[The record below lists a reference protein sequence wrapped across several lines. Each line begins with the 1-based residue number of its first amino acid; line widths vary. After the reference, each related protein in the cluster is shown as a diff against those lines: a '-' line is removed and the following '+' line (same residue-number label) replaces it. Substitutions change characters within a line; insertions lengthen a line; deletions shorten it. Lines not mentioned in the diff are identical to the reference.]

1 MLQSDISHDEGE
13 RLIEMENQLRKDS
26 LIFIIEDEAKMRDIL
41 RINLSH
47 LYNIRLFSN
56 AESAYEHFS
65 SGDAKPD
72 LIITDVRLPGMDGIG
87 LMEKIKKTDPGIPF
101 IVFTGY
107 GSVDH
112 AVSTMKKGV
121 FDYIQKPIK
130 IESLLQSIDR
140 ALSYVVIAKS
150 TPELDKEYKVS
161 IQNEEYEFV
170 TRDPATLQ
178 MLNLAQKASKFRTPI
193 LIIGETG
200 TGKELVARF
209 IHDKSGRKGPF
220 VKLNCASIPS
230 ELLEGELF
238 GFRKGSFTGAVKDYA
253 GKIAHSDGGTLFLDE
268 IAEMPLEIQS
278 KLLHVLEIPEY
289 YPIGSNVKKTIDL
302 RIVTATNKNL
312 RKMVDEEVFRHDL
325 YYRIAVIPIKI
336 SPLRERKCDIFPII
350 EYLLGKKSK
359 NYIVS
364 PEVKL
369 RLLEYGWPGN
379 VRELMNVIERA
390 ILLTGEDNIIRDIV
404 FDIDS
409 ESPVSVRESDPC
421 NEIPFSWQDF
431 KAFKS
436 KEVKN
441 KRRELEKIFIEKL
454 LIQNNGNVSASARA
468 AGIDRRQ
475 LQDMIKSL
483 NLDVSLF
490 KMPGDES
497 GQEP

>member
-13 RLIEMENQLRKDS
+13 RLIRMDTVRKES

-47 LYNIRLFSN
+47 LYNIRFFSN
-56 AESAYEHFS
+56 AESAYDHFFS
-65 SGDAKPD
+65 VNAKPE
-72 LIITDVRLPGMDGIG
+72 LIITDVRLPGMDGIAFI
-87 LMEKIKKTDPGIPF
+87 EKIKKTDPGIPF

-130 IESLLQSIDR
+130 IESLIQSINR
-140 ALSYVVIAKS
+140 ALSYIVITKS
-150 TPELDKEYKVS
+150 TPKLEKDYKVS
-161 IQNEEYEFV
+161 IQSEECEFV

-178 MLNLAQKASKFRTPI
+178 MLSLAQKAAKFRTPI

-220 VKLNCASIPS
+220 VKLNCASIPI

-238 GFRKGSFTGAVKDYA
+238 GFRKGAFTGAVKDYA
-253 GKIAHSDGGTLFLDE
+253 GKIALSDGGTLFLDE
-268 IAEMPLEIQS
+268 VAEMPLEIQS

-312 RKMVDEEVFRHDL
+312 RKMVDEEEFRHDL
-325 YYRIAVIPIKI
+325 YYRIAVIPIQI
-336 SPLRERKCDIFPII
+336 SPLRERKCDIFPVI
-350 EYLLGKKSK
+350 EYLLGK
-359 NYIVS
+359 NDRNCIVS

-369 RLLEYGWPGN
+369 RLLEYSWPGN

-390 ILLTGEDNIIRDIV
+390 LLLAGEDNVIRDIL

-409 ESPVSVRESDPC
+409 GDPLSASGSELC
-421 NEIPFSWQDF
+421 DEVPGSWQNF

-436 KEVKN
+436 KAVKN

-454 LIQNNGNVSASARA
+454 LISNNGNVSASARA

-490 KMPGDES
+490 KMSED
-497 GQEP
+497 

>member
-1 MLQSDISHDEGE
+1 MLQNDISCGKGE
-13 RLIEMENQLRKDS
+13 RVAGMENTARTES
-26 LIFIIEDEAKMRDIL
+26 IIYIIEDEAKMRDIL
-41 RINLSH
+41 RINLEN
-47 LYNIRLFSN
+47 LYNIRIFSN
-56 AESAYEHFS
+56 AESAYTHFS
-65 SGDAKPD
+65 SANLKPE
-72 LIITDVRLPGMDGIG
+72 LIVTDVRLPGMDGIA

-121 FDYIQKPIK
+121 FDYLQKPIK
-130 IESLLQSIDR
+130 IENLIQSIDR
-140 ALSYVVIAKS
+140 ALSYIVITKS
-150 TPELDKEYKVS
+150 TPELTKEWKVS
-161 IQNEEYEFV
+161 IQNEGFEFV
-170 TRDPATLQ
+170 THDPTTLQ
-178 MLNLAQKASKFRTPI
+178 MLNLAQKASKFRIPI

-209 IHDKSGRKGPF
+209 IHDNSGRNGPF
-220 VKLNCASIPS
+220 VKLNCASIPN

-238 GFRKGSFTGAVKDYA
+238 GYRKGSFTGAVKDYD
-253 GKIAHSDGGTLFLDE
+253 GKIALSDGGTLFLDE
-268 IAEMPLEIQS
+268 IAEMPLEIQA

-289 YPIGSNVKKTIDL
+289 YSIGSNVKKTIDL
-302 RIVTATNKNL
+302 RIVTATNRNL
-312 RKMVDEEVFRHDL
+312 RKMVDEEEFRQDL

-350 EYLLGKKSK
+350 EYLLRKKEK

-369 RLLEYGWPGN
+369 RLLEYSWPGN
-379 VRELMNVIERA
+379 VRELINVIERA
-390 ILLTGEDNIIRDIV
+390 ILLAADGDIIKDIL

-409 ESPVSVRESDPC
+409 GYELSSRSGELCDEVPG
-421 NEIPFSWQDF
+421 SWKEFKDF
-431 KAFKS
+431 KSNA
-436 KEVKN
+436 VKN
-441 KRRELEKIFIEKL
+441 KRRELEKLFIEKL
-454 LIQNNGNVSASARA
+454 LICNNGNISASARA

-490 KMPGDES
+490 RNES
-497 GQEP
+497 

>member
-1 MLQSDISHDEGE
+1 MLQSDISHDEGG
-13 RLIEMENQLRKDS
+13 RLSGMENMPRKGS

-47 LYNIRLFSN
+47 LYNIRLFSD
-56 AESAYEHFS
+56 AESVYEHFS
-65 SGDAKPD
+65 SGDVKPE
-72 LIITDVRLPGMDGIG
+72 LIITDVRLPGMNGIE

-107 GSVDH
+107 GNVDH

-130 IESLLQSIDR
+130 IESLIQSIDR
-140 ALSYVVIAKS
+140 ALSYIVITKS
-150 TPELDKEYKVS
+150 TPEPENEYKVS
-161 IQNEEYEFV
+161 IQSEEFEFV

-200 TGKELVARF
+200 TGKELVSRF
-209 IHDKSGRKGPF
+209 IHDKSGRKGLF
-220 VKLNCASIPS
+220 VKLNCASIPN

-238 GFRKGSFTGAVKDYA
+238 GFQKGSFTGAVKDYA
-253 GKIAHSDGGTLFLDE
+253 GKIALSDRGTLFLDE

-312 RKMVDEEVFRHDL
+312 RRMVDEEEFRHDL

-336 SPLRERKCDIFPII
+336 SPLRERRCDIFPII
-350 EYLLGKKSK
+350 EYLLEKNNR

-369 RLLEYGWPGN
+369 RLLEYSWPGN
-379 VRELMNVIERA
+379 IRELMNVIERA
-390 ILLTGEDNIIRDIV
+390 FLLAGEDNIIRNIL

-409 ESPVSVRESDPC
+409 GAPPSVSGSELCDEMPG
-421 NEIPFSWQDF
+421 SWRDF
-431 KAFKS
+431 KSFKS
-436 KEVKN
+436 KAVKN

-454 LIQNNGNVSASARA
+454 LIRNNGNVSASARA

-490 KMPGDES
+490 RMPED
-497 GQEP
+497 